1 MAALVAVT
9 LAFLFAGC
17 TSPEPAA
24 NASGTPRASDE
35 PEEAETSAA
44 KLLASI
50 STNAITASSQ
60 LDQLRVGTRIIITV
74 TDIPEPRQW
83 EEVIGEDGY
92 LTLPF
97 DKRIFADGKGKRQVQ
112 DEIIAQYVP
121 DYFKRMTVNITLQ
134 EQFFSVLGE
143 VRNPSRQI
151 YAGQMTV
158 LKAIAAAGGFTE
170 FAKKSGVYVIRPGE
184 DKPIHV
190 DASDAQSNPKL
201 DIQIFPN
208 DQVLVKRRFF

>member
-1 MAALVAVT
+1 MAALAAVT
-9 LAFLFAGC
+9 LVFLFAGC
-17 TSPEPAA
+17 ASPGPAA
-24 NASGTPRASDE
+24 SSPGATGVAGDVDE
-35 PEEAETSAA
+35 PEPSAA
-44 KLLASI
+44 ELLASI
-50 STNAITASSQ
+50 STSTLDASSQ
-60 LDQLRVGTRIIITV
+60 FDRLQVGTRIIITV
-74 TDIPEPRQW
+74 TDIPEPRQF
-83 EEVIGEDGY
+83 EEVIGEDGF

-97 DKRIFADGKGKRQVQ
+97 DKRVMADGKSKRQLQ
-112 DEIIAQYVP
+112 EEIIAQYVP

-170 FAKKSGVYVIRPGE
+170 FAKKSSVYVIRPGE